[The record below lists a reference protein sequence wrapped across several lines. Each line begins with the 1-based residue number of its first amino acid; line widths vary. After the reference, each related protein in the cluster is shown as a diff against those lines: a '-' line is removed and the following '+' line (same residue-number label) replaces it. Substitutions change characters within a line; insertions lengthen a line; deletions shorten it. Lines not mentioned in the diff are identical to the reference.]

1 MDANLLT
8 FSGSAAVAL
17 FAAFLSWGRGLKSCV
32 VAVVATVA
40 LVLLPALAVRAACR
54 ASGLESTVRGTS

>member
-17 FAAFLSWGRGLKSCV
+17 FAAFLSWGRGLKSCGIDG
-32 VAVVATVA
+32 ARNILRDRA
-40 LVLLPALAVRAACR
+40 LPLNCVIG
-54 ASGLESTVRGTS
+54 S